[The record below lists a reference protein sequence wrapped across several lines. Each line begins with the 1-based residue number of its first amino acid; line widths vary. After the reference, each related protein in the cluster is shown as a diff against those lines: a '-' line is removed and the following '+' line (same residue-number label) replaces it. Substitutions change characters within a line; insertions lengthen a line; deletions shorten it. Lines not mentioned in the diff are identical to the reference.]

1 VRGQLGLDDRNFKGN
16 FYESNKD
23 RGTASSPQLVV
34 ALQHQYVVW
43 CGAGSAFSA
52 CITIELTVWRFN
64 DVHKRILEHKN
75 GAVLFDYDLP

>member
-1 VRGQLGLDDRNFKGN
+1 MYLLMKRLSCRQHHLTCVIQGSNVRGQLGLDDRNFKGN
-16 FYESNKD
+16 SYESNKD

-52 CITIELTVWRFN
+52 CITIEP
-64 DVHKRILEHKN
+64 VH
-75 GAVLFDYDLP
+75 

>member
-1 VRGQLGLDDRNFKGN
+1 MRGQLGLDDRNFKGN

-52 CITIELTVWRFN
+52 CITIELTVC
-64 DVHKRILEHKN
+64 KRILEHKN